1 MSPLNFL
8 LSDTHSETKYVY
20 LSINPF
26 QDVPKDKQV
35 TGLRMVVPVGWTVT
49 GHMVKICKHVRHKL
63 FPKA

>member
-35 TGLRMVVPVGWTVT
+35 TGLRMVDPVGWTVT
-49 GHMVKICKHVRHKL
+49 GHMVKI
-63 FPKA
+63 